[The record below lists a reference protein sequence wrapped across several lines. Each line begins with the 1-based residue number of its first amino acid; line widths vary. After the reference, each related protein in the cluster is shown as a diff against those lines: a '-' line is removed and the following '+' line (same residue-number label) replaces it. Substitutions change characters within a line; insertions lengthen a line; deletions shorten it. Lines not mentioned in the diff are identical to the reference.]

1 MSFKLEGAAMSTT
14 LSAPAAAQPARMP
27 RKPFMLYAVTLM
39 TFMAASSVPTPL
51 YRLYQESW
59 GFPASTLTA
68 IFCVYVLS
76 LLCALLTVGSL
87 SDHVG
92 RKPAVLA
99 ALVLEILS
107 VVLFLIAA
115 GPAGLVAARTLQ
127 GFATG
132 AAMGALSAGLIDA
145 DQTRASLFNSL
156 APLLGLA
163 AGALGCSALVD
174 FAPAPLHLVFL
185 LLLALLTAEFVA
197 VLVALETA
205 SRRQGALR
213 SLWPRVHVPVGS
225 RRDLASA
232 LPISIA
238 GWALGGLYLSLIPTI
253 VRHVTGSAMALTSG
267 TVVAALAST
276 GAVSILF
283 ARPHAANRVIAVSA
297 AMLALGIVA
306 TLCGVLAGSVAIILS
321 GTIVAG
327 VGFGSGFLGALKTT
341 LLNVSAAD
349 RAGLMSA
356 LLIVSYVAFS
366 APVMIAGVAI
376 PIAGLVPTTVAYGIG
391 TVLLSIIAFAA
402 ALRSNPFRRE
412 MTA

>member
-1 MSFKLEGAAMSTT
+1 MSIASSTDM
-14 LSAPAAAQPARMP
+14 ARRSVPLP
-27 RKPFMLYAVTLM
+27 RKPFMLYALTLM

-59 GFPASTLTA
+59 GFPPSTLTA
-68 IFCVYVLS
+68 IFGAYVLS

-92 RKPAVLA
+92 RKPVLLA

-115 GPAGLVAARTLQ
+115 GPGGLVAARILQ

-132 AAMGALSAGLIDA
+132 AAMGTLSAGLIDA
-145 DQTRASLFNSL
+145 DQARASLFNSL

-185 LLLALLTAEFVA
+185 LLLAILTAELVA
-197 VLVALETA
+197 VILAPETA
-205 SRRQGALR
+205 PRRPGALR
-213 SLWPRVHVPVGS
+213 SLWPRVHVPAGS

-253 VRHVTGSAMALTSG
+253 VRHVTGSTMALTSG

-283 ARPHAANRVIAVSA
+283 ARPHAPNRIIAVSA
-297 AMLALGIVA
+297 AMLALGVTA
-306 TLCGVLAGSVAIILS
+306 TLAGVLAGSVAIMLA
-321 GTIVAG
+321 GTVVAG
-327 VGFGSGFLGALKTT
+327 VGFGAGFLGALKTT
-341 LLNVSAAD
+341 LSNVSAAD

-356 LLIVSYVAFS
+356 LLVVSYVAFS

-376 PIAGLVPTTVAYGIG
+376 PIAGLVPTTVAYGTG
-391 TVLLSIIAFAA
+391 TILLSLAALAA
-402 ALRSNPFRRE
+402 ALRSAFSRRE
-412 MTA
+412 TTQ